1 MSRIVV
7 FGAGGRAGRTAVEE
21 AVRRGHEVTAV
32 VRDPAKYGEPASGVR
47 VVSGDV
53 LDAGSVAEVA
63 AGHDA
68 AVAGVY
74 DAAADQERF
83 FAGAAQGLSD
93 GLHRARVARLVW
105 VGLASLLP
113 TASGTLLMDT
123 PGYPNEYRSFYPR
136 ARSRHRRTA
145 DIPARLGRRQS
156 LGRLR
161 PRWLAGRRLLRCAGR
176 CGQPD
181 HVRRL
186 RSGTARRDR
195 TAPAPPYAP
204 GRFVGL
210 TLESRGGRECASVV
224 LWI

>member
-123 PGYPNEYRSFYPR
+123 PGYPNEYRSFYLAHAAGTDVLRTSRLDWVVVSPSGDFDHGGSPVGGYSVAPGDADSR
-136 ARSRHRRTA
+136 ITYADFALAVLDEIEQPRHRRTH
-145 DIPARLGRRQS
+145 LGVS
-156 LGRLR
+156 S
-161 PRWLAGRRLLRCAGR
+161 A
-176 CGQPD
+176 
-181 HVRRL
+181 
-186 RSGTARRDR
+186 
-195 TAPAPPYAP
+195 
-204 GRFVGL
+204 
-210 TLESRGGRECASVV
+210 
-224 LWI
+224 